1 MQRNRIAILLLLLVI
16 SACGGS
22 AGTGQARPNR
32 TVLTTDEIRAS
43 HYTDA
48 FSLVQALRPDWL
60 STRGQGSLTLRE
72 EVKVYL
78 DGMKMGGP
86 EYLKQITT
94 ESISLLRY
102 INGLDATQR
111 WGLDHGNG
119 VIEVSTRR
127 GGTD

>member
-1 MQRNRIAILLLLLVI
+1 MQRYRVPILLLLFLAA
-16 SACGGS
+16 ACGS
-22 AGTGQARPNR
+22 AARAGQGRVNR
-32 TVLTTDEIRAS
+32 TVLATDEIRAS

-94 ESISLLRY
+94 ESIAQLRY